1 MIASTQPLH
10 ELLPSAAV
18 NSLDALLRAQGLID
32 AKLTPMRGGS
42 NNKAFRVDSGPATL
56 FLKAYFRDNDD
67 QRDRLSAEYAFT
79 RLAWDHGIRTV
90 PQPLAKDDG
99 AGLALFEFIY
109 GRRLDRTEINVTHL
123 EQSLTFVR
131 RLSTMH
137 YSPGAVLLP
146 PASEACFTIDE
157 HLRLVQRRVRQLA
170 ELQSASPTDQE
181 AASFV
186 RNELAPAWQW
196 QVARL
201 TRRAEQAGLPL
212 SEPLAERDRCISPSD
227 FGFHNA
233 VLEGGGRL
241 RFVDF
246 EYAGW
251 DDPAKL
257 VCDFFC
263 QPQLPVPRQFLDA
276 VASTVVEPLQNRGMH
291 RQRIDMLWPIY
302 RVKWCCIM
310 LNLFAPAGAR
320 RRAFSGTAE
329 DLENVK
335 KTQLALARQSLR
347 SLVESTND

>member
-1 MIASTQPLH
+1 MIASSQPIG
-10 ELLPSAAV
+10 ELLPPASV
-18 NSLDALLRAQGLID
+18 NALDTMLRNLGLGD
-32 AKLTPMRGGS
+32 AKLTPVRGGG
-42 NNKAFRVDSGPATL
+42 NNKTFRVDSGATTL
-56 FLKAYFRDNDD
+56 FLKAYFRDRDD
-67 QRDRLSAEYAFT
+67 SRDRLAAEFAFA

-90 PQPLAKDDG
+90 PQPLAKDDATG
-99 AGLALFEFIY
+99 QALFEFVY
-109 GRRLDRTEINVTHL
+109 GRRLDRTEINVTHI
-123 EQSLTFVR
+123 EQALTFLR

-137 YSPGAVLLP
+137 YSPGAALLP
-146 PASEACFTIDE
+146 VASEACFTLDE
-157 HLRLVQRRVRQLA
+157 HVQLVERRVRNLV
-170 ELQSASPTDQE
+170 EMPIASVTDGE

-186 RNELAPAWQW
+186 QNELAPAWHS

-201 TRRAEQAGLPL
+201 TRRAEQAGLSL
-212 SEPLAERDRCISPSD
+212 MEPLAERDRCISPSD

-233 VLEGGGRL
+233 VLEAGGRL

-263 QPQLPVPRQFLDA
+263 QPQVPVPRQFLDS
-276 VASTVVEPLQNRGMH
+276 VASTVVEPLQNRGTH
-291 RQRIDMLWPIY
+291 RRRIELLWPIY

-310 LNLFAPAGAR
+310 LNLFAPVGAR

-335 KTQLALARQSLR
+335 KTQLALARQALR
-347 SLVESTND
+347 SLIESTND

>member
-1 MIASTQPLH
+1 MIASSQPIS
-10 ELLPSAAV
+10 ELLPSASINA
-18 NSLDALLRAQGLID
+18 LDALLRAQGYID
-32 AKLTPMRGGS
+32 AKLTPMRGGA
-42 NNKAFRVDSGPATL
+42 NNKTFRVDCGPTTL
-56 FLKAYFRDNDD
+56 FLKAYFRDKDD
-67 QRDRLSAEYAFT
+67 SRDRLGAEYAFT

-90 PQPLAKDDG
+90 PQPLAKDDA

-109 GRRLDRTEINVTHL
+109 GRRLDRTEINVTHI
-123 EQSLTFVR
+123 EQALTFVR

-137 YSPGAVLLP
+137 YSLGAALLP
-146 PASEACFTIDE
+146 AASEACFALDE
-157 HLRLVQRRVRQLA
+157 HVRLVERRVRNLA
-170 ELQSASPTDQE
+170 ELQAASPTDHE
-181 AASFV
+181 AAAFV
-186 RNELAPAWQW
+186 RNELSPAWES

-201 TRRAEQAGLPL
+201 TRRAEQAGLSL
-212 SEPLAERDRCISPSD
+212 GEPLAERDRCISPSD

-263 QPQLPVPRQFLDA
+263 QPQVPVPRQFLDA

-291 RQRIDMLWPIY
+291 RQRINLLWPIY

-310 LNLFAPAGAR
+310 LNLFAPVGAR

-335 KTQLALARQSLR
+335 KTQLALARQALR
-347 SLVESTND
+347 SLIESTND